1 MSKLTDAIVAS
12 LEKTPNL
19 TAKELAQACN
29 TDKKSVNR
37 CLYYDLKDKAK
48 INTYYQWAL
57 VDSKKGTIVQADIED
72 NKKDRESTMDSHS
85 TNNLNSNFA
94 FDSLQAIRN
103 RLLDLTGRN
112 RLLNFRHGRTGFIR
126 VIDEMPNQLAEN
138 ILNSKSYTFIPVEE
152 PKREELIKHGY
163 IGIDD
168 KGQEF
173 RIKADPTAKDWA
185 KVLGLN
191 TNYELP
197 MSSKTKDSKHNDSYI
212 QSMLYPRELEA
223 QLRNIRSKAN
233 TAIEETGAN
242 ILYLAFGFLEWF
254 EDESSDV
261 SRQAPLYLIP
271 VKVDRASLNKNTGTY
286 TYTIEYNSE
295 DIIPN
300 LSLSEKLKHDFHIHL
315 PELDEDTL
323 PEEYFQLVESNVLR
337 NKPKWKIKRYSTLAM
352 FDFGKLLMYLD
363 LDPSRWPDGQNNIQN
378 HAILQMFFA
387 KEGIENTNAST
398 GFGVEYPI
406 DTIEHVHEK
415 YPLIDDADSSQH
427 SSLMDA
433 IKGKN
438 LVIEGPPG
446 SGKSQTITN
455 LIAAAISQGKK
466 VLFVAEKMAALQVV
480 KSRLERAG
488 LGDFCLELHSHK
500 TQKKQ
505 VYENINQRL
514 NRQDEYRYPHTIAI
528 DIGMYEEKKSTLSKY
543 ANLINSE
550 WKSTGRT
557 IHQIFSTATRY
568 REEFESIS
576 LDDIKPSHVTGDK
589 FDATSARR
597 TIDSLRRYADVYQE
611 VKLQLGVE
619 AELSDHPWFAVYNT
633 DIQVFECDEVS
644 ALVQD
649 AIDALEQTNDAIALL
664 SEQIGEQNLKNIE
677 VLELLFTDAKV
688 LPRISGLEDNKAL
701 YSIFENASL
710 EQELKSYLKS
720 YSLARRLHRQLITE
734 FEPSVLDTPNSFSAV
749 VNSHVALNKLC
760 LDSRT
765 QFSTLFQTV
774 TKLNDLNSLYL
785 AIADD
790 INTLKDHQ
798 ANLASNLTGDFNGL
812 VDLYKFLQYFSKLDS
827 LHVSRRNPLF
837 DNDLLDA
844 YLPTLQDILPDL
856 KRLHETL
863 ELYFDLNALPTVS
876 ALTTINESITEAGFF
891 RWLSSDWR
899 SARHD
904 LLAISNNNKHK
915 FNKLTQH
922 LPDLIIYKGLLD
934 ELNSEPL
941 YSSLLQNEYKGID
954 TPIEDIL
961 VIRSWYKDVRAA
973 FGIGFGTKVPFAT
986 SLFESHSDIFKG
998 IKHLSSSNTLELLE
1012 RFSESH
1018 QNLGELLSHVLF
1030 SDHDIDFNNQSV
1042 SFDNLAQQLKSDVKV
1057 LQSACKQDVSLADLD
1072 GNIQQA
1078 IEFKAL
1084 EQQLKSQTLTDDLF
1098 NEKVELSADSDCEHS
1113 ERVIASTLM
1122 LNKAIQGLKT
1132 KQLANYYLTC
1142 PPRNAC
1148 EALSEM
1154 LKNVEL
1160 QYQKYNLAFGVFVT
1174 KAKVDELFW
1183 YGIDDSCID
1192 SWIARNQRATS
1203 QPRWLSTWVDF
1214 IRIRTAL
1221 SDKGLENL
1229 LRYTEMGA
1237 IRLEDL
1243 EKIYLYSVYDILAR
1257 EVISERQE
1265 LAYFSGAEQNAIR
1278 KQFAEYD
1285 NKLKAL
1291 QQEKIAYEVAQIGIQ
1306 KTVSGIST
1314 GRVGAY
1320 SEMGLITHQVNL
1332 KTRHAPVRQLIK
1344 RASQSLVALKPC
1356 FMMGPH
1362 SVAQYLAPGQ
1372 IEFDIIVMDEASQI
1386 KPEDALGTIARGK
1399 QLVVVGDP
1407 KQLPPTSFFDKA
1419 IEVDDEDITA
1429 IEQSES
1435 ILDVS
1440 LPMFNARRLRWHYRS
1455 RHESLIAFSN
1465 QKFYDSNLV
1474 VFPSPSNKSD
1484 EFGIKFTHVKLGRFV
1499 NQHNIEEAKVIAEAV
1514 RKHLLNRPDESLG
1527 VVAMSSK
1534 QREQIER
1541 CVEELSKDD
1550 DQFRDALA
1558 LNADVDEP
1566 LFLKNLENVQGDE
1579 RDVIFI
1585 SCTYGP
1591 QEAGAAQMPQ
1601 RFGPINSAA
1610 GGRRLNVLFTR
1621 SKKRMHVF
1629 SSMTE
1634 GHILASETSSEGV
1647 HALKSFLAY
1656 AQTGKLTQQIHTGKQ
1671 PDSDFEI
1678 AVMDALKSEG
1688 FTCIPQVGV
1697 AGYFIDL
1704 AVQDPGQ
1711 PGRYLMGI
1719 ECDGATYH
1727 SAKSARDRDRLRQS
1741 VLESLGWTIN
1751 RIWST
1756 DWFKNPQAQLKPI
1769 IELLHQLKTEVQEH
1783 YETEQP
1789 KSEQNQIEEVVEQ
1802 EELQQE
1808 LIEAYCHSDDS
1819 LAAKLEKFEQAVISQ
1834 SSTGIPLANR
1844 LLRPAM
1850 IAALCEFKPI
1860 SKSEFLE
1867 MIPSYLRNTT
1877 AAEQGVYL
1885 EQVLNII
1892 ADNEQELSIDNSDDE
1907 LTYSKV
1913 PFYY

>member
-1 MSKLTDAIVAS
+1 MSKLTKAVLAI
-12 LEKTPNL
+12 LTTNPNQ
-19 TAKELAQACN
+19 TAKELALECN
-29 TDKKSVNR
+29 SNKKSINQ
-37 CLYYDLKDKAK
+37 CLYFDLKDKVQ
-48 INTYYQWAL
+48 INPYYQWSL
-57 VDSKKGTIVQADIED
+57 VDIKISSAATKPAEGKDKDSED
-72 NKKDRESTMDSHS
+72 TMDSPIIRTS
-85 TNNLNSNFA
+85 NDNFA
-94 FDSLQAIRN
+94 FDSLQSIRN

-112 RLLNFRHGRTGFIR
+112 RLLNFRHGKTGFIR
-126 VIDEMPNQLAEN
+126 VIDEMPNQLAAD
-138 ILNSKSYTFIPVEE
+138 ILESKPYTFIPVEE
-152 PKREELIKHGY
+152 PKREELIEYGY
-163 IGIDD
+163 ITIDE
-168 KGQEF
+168 KGQEV
-173 RIKADPTAKDWA
+173 RIKADPTAKEWA

-191 TNYELP
+191 TSYELP
-197 MSSKTKDSKHNDSYI
+197 LSYKTKDSKHTDSNI

-233 TAIEETGAN
+233 TAIEEAGAN

-254 EDESSDV
+254 EDDNSDV
-261 SRQAPLYLIP
+261 VRQAPLYLIP
-271 VKVDRASLNKNTGTY
+271 VKVDRASLNKKTGTY
-286 TYTIEYNSE
+286 TYTIEYTSE

-300 LSLSEKLKHDFHIHL
+300 LSLSEKLKHDFQIHL
-315 PELDEDTL
+315 PELNEDIL
-323 PEEYFQLVESNVLR
+323 PEEYFKQVENNVFR
-337 NKPKWKIKRYSTLAM
+337 NKPQWKIKRYSTLAM

-363 LDPSRWPDGQNNIQN
+363 LDPSRWPDGQSNIQN
-378 HAILQMFFA
+378 HDILQMFFA
-387 KEGIENTNAST
+387 KEGKENTST
-398 GFGVEYPI
+398 GSGFSVEYPI
-406 DTIEHVHEK
+406 DKVEGVHEK

-427 SSLMDA
+427 SALMDA

-505 VYENINQRL
+505 VYENIERRINK
-514 NRQDEYRYPHTIAI
+514 QDDYRYPHSISI
-528 DIGMYEEKKSTLSKY
+528 DIGMYEEKKKALSEY

-550 WKSTGRT
+550 WKNTGRT
-557 IHQIFSTATRY
+557 IHQIFSAATRY
-568 REEFESIS
+568 REEFDSVS
-576 LDDIKPSHVTGDK
+576 LDDIKPSQINGEK
-589 FDATSARR
+589 FDEISARR
-597 TIDSLRRYADVYQE
+597 TIDSLRRYADVYQQ
-611 VKLQLGVE
+611 VKAQLGLE
-619 AELSDHPWFAVYNT
+619 AELSDHPWFGVYNT
-633 DIQVFECDEVS
+633 SIQLFECEEVC
-644 ALVQD
+644 ALVQN
-649 AIDALEQTNDAIALL
+649 AIDNLNQLNAAITPF
-664 SEQIGEQNLKNIE
+664 SEQIGEQNLGDIE
-677 VLELLFTDAKV
+677 VLKLLFIDAQT
-688 LPRISGLEDNKAL
+688 LPTVTGKEDPKAL
-701 YSIFENASL
+701 NLIHENESL
-710 EQELKSYLKS
+710 DENLKSCLKD
-720 YSLARRLHRQLITE
+720 YSLSRRLHRHLISKFE
-734 FEPSVLDTPNSFSAV
+734 ASAFDEPSDLSAIIKAHI
-749 VNSHVALNKLC
+749 SINKLC
-760 LDSRT
+760 LDSDT
-765 QFSTLFQTV
+765 QLSTLFQTV
-774 TKLNDLNSLYL
+774 KKLNDLNSLYL
-785 AIADD
+785 ALMDD
-790 INTLKDHQ
+790 ISTLKEHQ
-798 ANLASNLTGDFNGL
+798 PKLAGNLTGDFKGF
-812 VDLYKFLQYFSKLDS
+812 VDLNKFIKHFSGLDS
-827 LHVSRRNPLF
+827 VYVPRRNELF

-844 YLPTLQDILPDL
+844 HLPKLQEVLPEL
-856 KRLHETL
+856 KRLHEAL
-863 ELYFDLNALPTVS
+863 GLYFDLNTLPTVS
-876 ALTTINESITEAGFF
+876 ELITIDESISEAGFF
-891 RWLSSDWR
+891 RWFDSDWR
-899 SARHD
+899 SARHE
-904 LLAISNNNKHK
+904 LLAISNNSKHK

-922 LPDLIIYKGLLD
+922 LQDLITYKGLLD
-934 ELNSEPL
+934 ELNREPMYL
-941 YSSLLQNEYKGID
+941 SLLQSEYNGIN
-954 TPIEDIL
+954 TPIEDIV
-961 VIRSWYKDVRAA
+961 VIRQWYKEVRAS
-973 FGIGFGTKVPFAT
+973 FGIGFGKKVPFAT
-986 SLFESHSDIFKG
+986 SLFESSNEIFKG
-998 IKHLSSSNTLELLE
+998 IKHLSTSKTLQQLKS
-1012 RFSESH
+1012 FSESH
-1018 QNLGELLSHVLF
+1018 QNLGELLSHAIF
-1030 SDHDIDFNNQSV
+1030 NDHEIDFNDQVLGLDVLS
-1042 SFDNLAQQLKSDVKV
+1042 QQLESNIKR
-1057 LQSACKQDVSLADLD
+1057 LQSACKKDVTLVELGTD
-1072 GNIQQA
+1072 IQQI
-1078 IEFKAL
+1078 IEFKTL
-1084 EQQLKSQTLTDDLF
+1084 EQKLISQTILDDLF
-1098 NEKVELSADSDCEHS
+1098 GNQVKLSARDDCERS
-1113 ERVIASTLM
+1113 ERAIASTLV
-1122 LNKAIQGLKT
+1122 LNKAIKNLKST
-1132 KQLANYYLTC
+1132 QLKKYYLTC
-1142 PPRNAC
+1142 PTN
-1148 EALSEM
+1148 EDSELLSKALTNIES
-1154 LKNVEL
+1154 
-1160 QYQKYNLAFGVFVT
+1160 QYQKYNQAFEIFSE
-1174 KAKVDELFW
+1174 KAKLDEPFW
-1183 YGIDDSCID
+1183 YDIDDTTVD
-1192 SWIARNQRATS
+1192 SWIARNQRAVS
-1203 QPRWLSTWVDF
+1203 QPRWLGTWVDF
-1214 IRIRTAL
+1214 IRIRSAL
-1221 SDKGLENL
+1221 SDKGLEKL
-1229 LRYTEMGA
+1229 LRYTEAGA
-1237 IRLEDL
+1237 IGLDDL

-1257 EVISERQE
+1257 EIIKERQE

-1285 NKLKAL
+1285 NKLKSL
-1291 QQEKIAYEVAQIGIQ
+1291 QQEKIAFEVAKNGM
-1306 KTVSGIST
+1306 KKVVSGIASGKVNGYT
-1314 GRVGAY
+1314 
-1320 SEMGLITHQVNL
+1320 EMGLINHEVNK

-1344 RASQSLVALKPC
+1344 RASKSLVELKPC

-1419 IEVDDEDITA
+1419 IEIDDEDITA

-1550 DQFRDALA
+1550 EQFRDALA
-1558 LNADVDEP
+1558 VNADVDEP

-1634 GHILASETSSEGV
+1634 GHILASDTSSDGV

-1656 AQTGKLTQQIHTGKQ
+1656 AQTGKLAQQIHTGKQ

-1678 AVMDALKSEG
+1678 SVLDALKLEG

-1769 IELLHQLKTEVQEH
+1769 IELLHQLKTEVPEQ
-1783 YETEQP
+1783 YEAVQP
-1789 KSEQNQIEEVVEQ
+1789 DSEQDEIEQVIEQ
-1802 EELQQE
+1802 EEHQKQ
-1808 LIEAYCHSDDS
+1808 LIEDYCHNDDS
-1819 LAAKLEKFEQAVISQ
+1819 LTDKLEKFEQAVISQ
-1834 SSTGIPLANR
+1834 SSNNIPLANR

-1850 IAALCEFKPI
+1850 VAALCEFKPI
-1860 SKSEFLE
+1860 SKNEFLE
-1867 MIPSYLRNTT
+1867 VIPSYLRNTT
-1877 AAEQGVYL
+1877 ASEQGVYL

-1892 ADNEQELSIDNSDDE
+1892 ADNEQELMTNNGGKLVVE
-1907 LTYSKV
+1907 T
-1913 PFYY
+1913 